1 MKIGRISRR
10 TFALKAANDGS
21 RPRVEILRTF
31 LAVTAAVAL
40 IGTGAIALPS
50 LSPVEASVEVPP
62 AKGPQ
67 LEPQVLADIE
77 GVHEE
82 AGMVGGPLRES
93 VREVAKSLPSAGV
106 QGGKATTDVIKP

>member
-1 MKIGRISRR
+1 MKIVRISRR
-10 TFALKAANDGS
+10 TLAPKAVDDGS
-21 RPRVEILRTF
+21 RPRTEILRTV
-31 LAVTAAVAL
+31 LAVAAAVAL

-67 LEPQVLADIE
+67 LEPEVLADIE

-82 AGMVGGPLRES
+82 AGMLGGPPSESGREGG
-93 VREVAKSLPSAGV
+93 EMLPAPAAQIAKGHA
-106 QGGKATTDVIKP
+106 A